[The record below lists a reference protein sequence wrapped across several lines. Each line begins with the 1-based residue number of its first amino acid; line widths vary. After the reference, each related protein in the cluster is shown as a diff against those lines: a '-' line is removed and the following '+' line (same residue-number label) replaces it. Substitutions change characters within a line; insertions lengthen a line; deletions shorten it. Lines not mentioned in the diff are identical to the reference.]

1 MKIGLMSRLASLR
14 GAPSRAASR
23 HPSDYDPS
31 QAGGEQRTA
40 EWRWDEDAMPP
51 SARGRGRLPWPRAAL
66 VIGALSLVLWA
77 LIFVV
82 IGMLFRG

>member
-14 GAPSRAASR
+14 GAPSRATSR
-23 HPSDYDPS
+23 HPGDYGPP
-31 QAGGEQRTA
+31 QAGSGPRTA
-40 EWRWDEDAMPP
+40 EWRWDEEAMPP
-51 SARGRGRLPWPRAAL
+51 AARARGRLPWPRAAL
-66 VIGALSLVLWA
+66 VIGALSLALWA